1 GVTRVLIHHLRG
13 ELDGVLALGV
23 GGEDG
28 LADVVGV
35 RVAPVAADAGHA
47 DGVLHRGGRA
57 RRTLGD
63 GPGVADADT
72 VAVGEQR
79 QPQRLTPLQ
88 GDASTGAHREGSVR
102 VEAGVGVGRVDDDAV
117 PRVAGI
123 THAVTVVVGLV
134 AVGDGGAVVAG
145 IVDAVVVGV
154 HHALDARDAGGVG
167 GVGVARAVVRS
178 VLDAVV
184 VVVVV
189 AGITELVTV
198 GVGLVGVVDAR
209 AVVGGVEQTVAVDVV
224 VAGIAHAVT
233 VGVHLVAVGDEG
245 AVVEAVGL
253 AVTIGIVGIGQR
265 LAVVGVAH
273 PHRAAAATA
282 APAATALFLGR
293 AALGAQT
300 FGVVTVLRARGD
312 RPRDDETHHRQQPRT
327 SAHASF
333 PSLALR
339 ATGRLA
345 SGVPTHR

>member
-35 RVAPVAADAGHA
+35 RVAPVTADAGHA

-134 AVGDGGAVVAG
+134 AVGDGGAVVLG
-145 IVDAVVVGV
+145 VQHAVVVDVLVAGITDAVTVGV
-154 HHALDARDAGGVG
+154 ELVGVG
-167 GVGVARAVVRS
+167 DVRAVVRR
-178 VLDAVV
+178 VQHP
-184 VVVVV
+184 
-189 AGITELVTV
+189 VT
-198 GVGLVGVVDAR
+198 
-209 AVVGGVEQTVAVDVV
+209 VDVV
-224 VAGIAHAVT
+224 VAGITLAVT
-233 VGVHLVAVGDEG
+233 VGV
-245 AVVEAVGL
+245 
-253 AVTIGIVGIGQR
+253 
-265 LAVVGVAH
+265 
-273 PHRAAAATA
+273 
-282 APAATALFLGR
+282 
-293 AALGAQT
+293 
-300 FGVVTVLRARGD
+300 
-312 RPRDDETHHRQQPRT
+312 
-327 SAHASF
+327 
-333 PSLALR
+333 
-339 ATGRLA
+339 
-345 SGVPTHR
+345 

>member
-1 GVTRVLIHHLRG
+1 GVTRVRSHHLRG

-123 THAVTVVVGLV
+123 THAITVVVGLV
-134 AVGDGGAVVAG
+134 AVGDGGAVVLGIQHAVVVDVLVAG
-145 IVDAVVVGV
+145 ITDAVVVGV
-154 HHALDARDAGGVG
+154 AL
-167 GVGVARAVVRS
+167 
-178 VLDAVV
+178 
-184 VVVVV
+184 
-189 AGITELVTV
+189 V
-198 GVGLVGVVDAR
+198 GVGDGR
-209 AVVGGVEQTVAVDVV
+209 AV

-253 AVTIGIVGIGQR
+253 AVTVGIVGVRQR

-273 PHRAAAATA
+273 PHRTAAAAA
-282 APAATALFLGR
+282 AAAAALLLGR

-300 FGVVTVLRARGD
+300 FGVVTVLR
-312 RPRDDETHHRQQPRT
+312 E
-327 SAHASF
+327 
-333 PSLALR
+333 
-339 ATGRLA
+339 
-345 SGVPTHR
+345 